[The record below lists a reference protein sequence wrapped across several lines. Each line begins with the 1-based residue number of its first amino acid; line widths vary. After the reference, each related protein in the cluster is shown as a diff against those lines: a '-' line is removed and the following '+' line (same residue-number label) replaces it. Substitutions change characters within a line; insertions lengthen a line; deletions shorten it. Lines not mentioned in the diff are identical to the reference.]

1 MGSDLPPRP
10 YINHKVLWPSLYHPS
25 PFCAN
30 HHHHVRHHKLVEK
43 SDEWQQAQ
51 PKGPLYHYAC
61 CRAVEASGRRAK
73 EPAAWRVRRLARLRH
88 YVGFSSSSTLFIH
101 SICLKLALLLQLHP
115 VHDIRPLCKHRRLPP
130 DRVPTV
136 LSRAQVCPESSH
148 CKPLTLNLLIRLHS
162 WHEHDADQIIES
174 CDSCIDQACVE
185 LEKLGW
191 TKESVKAIG
200 GCYHDRGRVPD
211 GSSTPN
217 RETLLVHI

>member
-51 PKGPLYHYAC
+51 SKGPVYHYAR

-88 YVGFSSSSTLFIH
+88 YVSFSSSSTSFIH
-101 SICLKLALLLQLHP
+101 S
-115 VHDIRPLCKHRRLPP
+115 LC
-130 DRVPTV
+130 
-136 LSRAQVCPESSH
+136 
-148 CKPLTLNLLIRLHS
+148 LNLRYFS
-162 WHEHDADQIIES
+162 
-174 CDSCIDQACVE
+174 
-185 LEKLGW
+185 
-191 TKESVKAIG
+191 
-200 GCYHDRGRVPD
+200 
-211 GSSTPN
+211 SSTRFMIFDRYANIVASHQIEFPQYYPEP
-217 RETLLVHI
+217 RYVITLQAPVSQLTHSSSQLART